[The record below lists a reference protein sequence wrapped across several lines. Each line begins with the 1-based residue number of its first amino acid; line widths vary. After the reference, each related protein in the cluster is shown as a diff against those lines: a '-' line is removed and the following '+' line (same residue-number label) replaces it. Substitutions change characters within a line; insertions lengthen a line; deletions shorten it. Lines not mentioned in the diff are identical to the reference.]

1 MMMMMM
7 AVCISSTKK
16 KKSFFVHEEFVFS
29 QKTVQLSAPLFK
41 FCSVDTNRQDLAR
54 FEKKKQSTG
63 FILVIL
69 KKLIYYI
76 D

>member
-54 FEKKKQSTG
+54 FEKKKTINRIHFG
-63 FILVIL
+63 EIEKTDLL
-69 KKLIYYI
+69 Y
-76 D
+76 